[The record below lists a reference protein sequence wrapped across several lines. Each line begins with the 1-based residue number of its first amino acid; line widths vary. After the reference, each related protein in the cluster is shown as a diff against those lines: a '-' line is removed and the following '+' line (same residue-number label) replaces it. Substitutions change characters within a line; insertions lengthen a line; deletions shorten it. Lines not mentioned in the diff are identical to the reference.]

1 MNIYKS
7 FTHKMAAKPAGI
19 DMERNYATVALCIV
33 YYTSVDRNAPT
44 QLLRSVVDSLYHR
57 VPAVVQQ
64 MTRFRLTQRVARSV
78 CGSRASIP
86 LRSGS
91 GNDWFIAVTTW
102 STFPS
107 GGVSCHVH
115 VELTTQ
121 PPSLF
126 VASTQP
132 CRSKPTPVS
141 YQNWHFTTMYATTVC
156 LRLLLLSL
164 LIILQ
169 LTHKT
174 LNATCPLSKTWSK
187 EVRVQNSTA

>member
-7 FTHKMAAKPAGI
+7 FTHIMAAKPAGI
-19 DMERNYATVALCIV
+19 DMERNYVIVTLCIV

-91 GNDWFIAVTTW
+91 GND
-102 STFPS
+102 
-107 GGVSCHVH
+107 
-115 VELTTQ
+115 
-121 PPSLF
+121 
-126 VASTQP
+126 
-132 CRSKPTPVS
+132 
-141 YQNWHFTTMYATTVC
+141 
-156 LRLLLLSL
+156 
-164 LIILQ
+164 
-169 LTHKT
+169 
-174 LNATCPLSKTWSK
+174 
-187 EVRVQNSTA
+187 